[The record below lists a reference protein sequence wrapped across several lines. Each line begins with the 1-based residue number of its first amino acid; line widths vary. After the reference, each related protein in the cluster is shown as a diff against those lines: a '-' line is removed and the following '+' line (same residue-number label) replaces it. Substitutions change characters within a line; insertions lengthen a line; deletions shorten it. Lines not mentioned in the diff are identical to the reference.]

1 MNAYILSPDNAMV
14 CQLSY
19 TGEGACQDIFNKPI
33 TLLNYCIEILKF
45 ENSDSTLETRPW
57 QGYLIAYNENILWL
71 QFYTW
76 VFLLFPDEL
85 LQEENSGGQEGGH
98 DGLSGD
104 QGPALSTS
112 TGGSWVGQGY
122 RGHTDNGSRPAKSA
136 AGRTA

>member
-71 QFYTW
+71 QCFFQMNFFKRKT
-76 VFLLFPDEL
+76 LEDRKE
-85 LQEENSGGQEGGH
+85 
-98 DGLSGD
+98 DMMD
-104 QGPALSTS
+104 
-112 TGGSWVGQGY
+112 
-122 RGHTDNGSRPAKSA
+122 
-136 AGRTA
+136 